1 MDIARPPIVARRRR
15 IRRITYGAA
24 GGLAVL
30 LITLGLSRLKPAAP
44 EVQRSTLLF
53 DKVKRGPL
61 LREVRGLGTLV
72 PEEIRWIPAVTEG
85 RVERI
90 VIQPGTPVRPD
101 TVILELSNPAVEQQ
115 ALEAE
120 SQLREAEA
128 TYVETKVNLERG
140 HLDQEAQAARV
151 QSEYHQARLRAE
163 TDEQLA
169 RQGLVAELTVKLSK
183 LAADELAQRNRIEHE
198 RLQKNKEAVE
208 AQLAVQR
215 ARVDQRRTIARLRR
229 EQARALHVRAGLEG
243 MLQQVPVEVG
253 QQVTP
258 GTNLARVAQPDR
270 LKAVIRIAETQVR
283 DVQLGQLA
291 TIDTRNGVIEGRVSR
306 IDPAAQNG
314 TVTVDV
320 ALTGPLPKGARPDLT
335 VDGTIQLERLTD
347 VLYVGRPVQGQPD
360 SVVGLFKVQEDGVTA
375 VRTRVRLGK
384 ASVSAIEV
392 TEGLKVG
399 DEVVLSDTSQWDAF
413 DRIRL
418 N

>member
-1 MDIARPPIVARRRR
+1 MDIARPPEVARRRR
-15 IRRITYGAA
+15 VRRIAYGSA
-24 GGLAVL
+24 GALTVL
-30 LITLGLSRLKPAAP
+30 LITLGLSHLKPAAP

-53 DKVKRGPL
+53 DKVKRGSL
-61 LREVRGLGTLV
+61 LLQVRGLGTLV
-72 PEEIRWIPAVTEG
+72 PEEIRWVPAVTEG

-90 VIQPGTPVRPD
+90 AIQPGTPVQPD
-101 TVILELSNPAVEQQ
+101 SVILELSNPALEQQ

-128 TYVETKVNLERG
+128 AYIETKVNLERG
-140 HLDQEAQAARV
+140 HLDQEAVAARV

-163 TDEQLA
+163 ADDQLA

-183 LAADELAQRNRIEHE
+183 LAADELAQRHRIEQE
-198 RLQKNKEAVE
+198 RLKKNKEAVE
-208 AQLAVQR
+208 AQLTVQR
-215 ARVDQRRTIARLRR
+215 ARVEQRRAIARLRR
-229 EQARALHVRAGLEG
+229 EQVHALHVRAGLEG

-253 QQVTP
+253 QQVSP

-270 LKAVIRIAETQVR
+270 LKAVVRIAETQVR

-291 TIDTRNGVIEGRVSR
+291 TVDTRNGVVEGRVSR

-314 TVTVDV
+314 TVTVDI

-335 VDGTIQLERLTD
+335 VDGTIELDRLTD
-347 VLYVGRPVQGQPD
+347 VLFVGRPVQGQPE
-360 SVVGLFKVQEDGVTA
+360 SVVGLFKVQPDGVTA
-375 VRTRVRLGK
+375 ARTRVRLGR
-384 ASVSAIEV
+384 ASVNAIQV
-392 TEGLKVG
+392 AEGLDLG
-399 DEVVLSDTSQWDAF
+399 DEVVLSDTSQWDAY